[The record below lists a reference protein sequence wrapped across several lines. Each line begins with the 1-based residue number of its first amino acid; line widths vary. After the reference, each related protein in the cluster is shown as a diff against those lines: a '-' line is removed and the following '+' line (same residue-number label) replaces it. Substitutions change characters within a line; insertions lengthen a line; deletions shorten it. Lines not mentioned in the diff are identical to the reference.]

1 MAFPSPSAAGISAL
15 RSSPLAPRCCE
26 APHSFPHSHFHSPV
40 LGFASTLSSASF
52 AQLTSHKTIRDAP
65 IRLYSRC
72 RNEATRDR
80 GVCASRL
87 FVSGVCHCSGN
98 IQFVLGR
105 FSVRLNPNVPLQTV
119 IRFCSHGRCHLDAHF
134 ARAQPGEAIREF
146 DASLRAGSASG
157 EPALGFAVA
166 SSAPGRGAGS
176 GAFPDGAGMKVS
188 LRTSSQRVG
197 CSPHRAAA
205 AAPPSQLL
213 GTSFKG
219 SALGG

>member
-87 FVSGVCHCSGN
+87 FVSGICHCSGN
-98 IQFVLGR
+98 TQFVLGR
-105 FSVRLNPNVPLQTV
+105 FSARLNPNVPLQTV

-134 ARAQPGEAIREF
+134 ARAQPVRPFGSLTPACGREA
-146 DASLRAGSASG
+146 LRAS
-157 EPALGFAVA
+157 
-166 SSAPGRGAGS
+166 R
-176 GAFPDGAGMKVS
+176 
-188 LRTSSQRVG
+188 R
-197 CSPHRAAA
+197 
-205 AAPPSQLL
+205 
-213 GTSFKG
+213 
-219 SALGG
+219 SALLWLPRLPGAEQVQELSQTGLG